1 MVDKIEDI
9 NVGYYIRNGG
19 YNSIAESGKKSNVCC
34 NTNGNLHDAMMND
47 QFQNWLKNISSHGGW
62 GWKSPCLVPCRQSD

>member
-34 NTNGNLHDAMMND
+34 NTSGKFCLHDHDEWPIPKLA
-47 QFQNWLKNISSHGGW
+47 
-62 GWKSPCLVPCRQSD
+62 